1 MIKILYIISTL
12 QKTGPVNVLYNI
24 IKNLDR
30 TKYEPVILTLSKE
43 PEGSIKNKF
52 EELNI
57 RCYCQDLK
65 GLKGYL
71 DARKIKKIVNDIAPN
86 IIHAHCF
93 RSTLFT
99 ALYLSKKYKTISTIH
114 CDYDVDFVMAYGKFI
129 GSLMS
134 FLMDF
139 SLKRINI
146 RLAVSEL
153 LCNLL
158 KKKKNYE
165 LSYVNNG
172 IDTEKFKPAQ
182 NKNEIRNKLDL
193 PIDKRI
199 WIWAGVMIERKNP
212 LLLVDTIKKLNTD
225 DIFVFCGDGNL
236 YSEIKEQIK
245 NLNNI
250 ILTGNVDNIDE
261 YLQAS
266 DYYISTSLSEGLPMS
281 VIEAMACGLPC
292 ILSDIEQH
300 KFLIKDNNVGL
311 IFQTN
316 NEKDLLNKINGLLNI
331 DYYETSMNA
340 RNIVLNNFSSL
351 IMTKNYEK
359 KYEELL
365 KLNAK

>member
-1 MIKILYIISTL
+1 MQRILYIISTL
-12 QKTGPVNVLYNI
+12 KKTGPVNVLYNI

-30 TKYEPVILTLSKE
+30 TKYEPVVLTLSKE
-43 PEGSIKNKF
+43 PECSIKHEF
-52 EELNI
+52 EALKVE
-57 RCYCQDLK
+57 CYCLNLR
-65 GLKGYL
+65 GAKGYIE
-71 DARKIKKIVNDIAPN
+71 AKKIKDIVKNIAPD
-86 IIHAHCF
+86 IIHTHCF

-99 ALYLSKKYKTISTIH
+99 SLYLNNYKTISTVH

-165 LSYVNNG
+165 LSFVNNG

-212 LLLVDTIKKLNTD
+212 LLLVEAIKQLNTD
-225 DIFVFCGDGNL
+225 DIFIFCGDGHL
-236 YSEIKEQIK
+236 FSTLKEQIK
-245 NLNNI
+245 RLYNV
-250 ILTGNVDNIDE
+250 ILTGNINNIDE

-281 VIEAMACGLPC
+281 VLEAMSCGLPC
-292 ILSDIEQH
+292 MLSDIEQH
-300 KFLIKDNNVGL
+300 KYVLKDKSAGIV
-311 IFQTN
+311 FKTN
-316 NEKDLLNKINGLLNI
+316 DEKDLIEKIKEILNMDYLLASQKSS
-331 DYYETSMNA
+331 D
-340 RNIVLNNFSSL
+340 IVLQNFSSKL
-351 IMTKNYEK
+351 MSEKYKK
-359 KYEELL
+359 KYEVLHDTL
-365 KLNAK
+365 Y